1 MNGRDI
7 KANQLRSV
15 AVSSGR
21 LEVLAAGLGWGVEEA
36 YYLIKCRRYYKVVEV
51 RQRYFISNGHKL
63 EN

>member
-21 LEVLAAGLGWGVEEA
+21 LEVCLGWGVEEA

>member
-21 LEVLAAGLGWGVEEA
+21 LEVCLGWGVEEA
-36 YYLIKCRRYYKVVEV
+36 YYVSYQMSEV
-51 RQRYFISNGHKL
+51 LQSGRSETKIFYFKWT
-63 EN
+63 